1 MTAHAQDDDTA
12 QAAAPHAPKTAGGPD
27 PAALAAI
34 VDLIVEEYRRRPPT
48 IAVIGV
54 SGVGKS
60 STINALFGTKLTVS
74 ATRRGTSRFSNH
86 RFDLQGRK
94 IKQKALAGALRVYDA
109 PGLGEDAALDDKYL
123 KRYAEHLPKCD
134 LALWVMAARNRALAL
149 DQHYMTRL
157 RAHLPHLVIGLNQA
171 DLVDPLDWNDA
182 YNIPSKQQDIH
193 IRDIAEDRREKLT
206 KALGSPAPVIAYSA
220 ARYYNLQELFTACIE
235 HAPADRRWLFEFIKA
250 FTITDWAAR
259 ATGLTADQR
268 AAVRAR
274 EHAGPDMDALIA
286 QLHSR
291 MAEAKPAAD

>member
-1 MTAHAQDDDTA
+1 MTASPGQDPRSGDG
-12 QAAAPHAPKTAGGPD
+12 AGALD

-94 IKQKALAGALRVYDA
+94 IKQKALAGALRIYDA
-109 PGLGEDAALDDKYL
+109 PGLGEDAALDEKYL
-123 KRYAEHLPKCD
+123 KRYVEHLPKCD

-149 DQHYMTRL
+149 DQQYMTRL
-157 RAHLPHLVIGLNQA
+157 KSHLPHLVIGLNQA

-182 YNIPSKQQDIH
+182 YNIPSKQQDAH
-193 IRDIAEDRREKLT
+193 IRDIAADRRDKLA
-206 KALGSPAPVIAYSA
+206 KALGFTAPVVAYSA
-220 ARYYNLQELFTACIE
+220 ARYYNLQELFAACIE
-235 HAPADRRWLFEFIKA
+235 HAPADRRWLFDFIKA
-250 FTITDWAAR
+250 FTIEDWAAR
-259 ATGLTADQR
+259 ATGLTATQR

-274 EHAGPDMDALIA
+274 EAAGPDMDALLT
-286 QLHSR
+286 QLHAR
-291 MAEAKPAAD
+291 MVEARPADG